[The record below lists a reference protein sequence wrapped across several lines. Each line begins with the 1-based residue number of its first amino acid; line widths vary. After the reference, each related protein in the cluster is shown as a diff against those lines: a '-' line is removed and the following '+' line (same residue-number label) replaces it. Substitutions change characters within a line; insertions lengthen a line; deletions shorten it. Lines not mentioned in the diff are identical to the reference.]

1 MASIEE
7 LLSMALAQGQQQ
19 VVKDDPYAGL
29 AQTGSQI
36 GNIFAQATTNPN
48 LMKGN
53 GTRDAI
59 LGAAISGLFGGAM
72 GGLSSNYQAD
82 RTSKYNDLLL
92 GAMGG
97 QDVTGNRDVT
107 SALARTAQTEAEKFK
122 ALQGFKE
129 ADDLRALKNQIGLQA
144 GATLSASPNNARDI
158 LSKVLGVNV
167 AEPTPIVSTPS
178 ENRGIE
184 GSMLDDIAMETNRLI
199 EAGLPPTQAATTAR
213 DAYSARKKEL
223 MDSYAK
229 VDEAEKSGQALLRMT
244 DQLESAV
251 QGAGD
256 TGFAGGIKQG
266 IAGILGEF
274 GSGSQAQK
282 YASGKEVQS
291 LGAEIVRNARQ
302 IGSGPMSDKDVQM
315 YLQSGPSLTNPEETN
330 KAIIERMRTAGQLQS
345 KYAEFMRNQRELGV
359 PVNKAEQ
366 AWSGLVAENPY
377 FIRNEQTGTLVPN
390 PAWKES
396 FGSTATV
403 PTSAITIADVENM
416 TPEQAQALL
425 KQIGQ

>member
-144 GATLSASPNNARDI
+144 GSALTSNNPSAARDI
-158 LSKVLGVNV
+158 LSKVLGVPMDEPAPIAKE
-167 AEPTPIVSTPS
+167 AEPASSIFGNTGTQSIDDK
-178 ENRGIE
+178 IE
-184 GSMLDDIAMETNRLI
+184 
-199 EAGLPPTQAATTAR
+199 
-213 DAYSARKKEL
+213 
-223 MDSYAK
+223 SYAQGLMAQGTTPNAAYERASQRFK
-229 VDEAEKSGQALLRMT
+229 AERDQDARGLKKIEDSVKSAQDATSLVDLAEYY
-244 DQLESAV
+244 V
-251 QGAGD
+251 QNAGD
-256 TGFAGGIKQG
+256 TGGLGGVGAGIQNKLKPLYDPKGSIATQDMDTLAAKFLSINRPVGAGATDRFEAEKYIKGGISS
-266 IAGILGEF
+266 ANE
-274 GSGSQAQK
+274 
-282 YASGKEVQS
+282 
-291 LGAEIVRNARQ
+291 
-302 IGSGPMSDKDVQM
+302 P
-315 YLQSGPSLTNPEETN
+315 ETN
-330 KAIIERMRTAGQLQS
+330 TEIIRRMRYLTGLDQQ
-345 KYAEFMRNQRELGV
+345 YAEFLDAYRGDKGTLEGADTL
-359 PVNKAEQ
+359 
-366 AWSGLVAENPY
+366 WSKYTQSNPAFIKDPKGEIIENPNIKSWDQWLVAPSAPTQATSGNVVKAPDGQEY
-377 FIRNEQTGTLVPN
+377 IFI
-390 PAWKES
+390 
-396 FGSTATV
+396 
-403 PTSAITIADVENM
+403 D
-416 TPEQAQALL
+416 
-425 KQIGQ
+425 